1 MQRWTVSPID
11 ENARAVLDAQ
21 GLHVGNLKR
30 INGLWK
36 FKAIGYDTLG
46 QVIPGGGP
54 LTDRHNVVLSQL
66 DDAALSAA
74 LGLADAAA
82 LSLGEAVPQPAL
94 RLLVF
99 ELSLAAEGVSTLE
112 AMASTPPA
120 QHASVMA
127 EAQQVLDWAWRHFAH
142 GHGPADEGHEWDHD
156 LQLCMED
163 GGWQVVTLTLTGS
176 DRFVEAFCARF
187 GVLQD

>member
-1 MQRWTVSPID
+1 MQRWTVSPI
-11 ENARAVLDAQ
+11 NASACALLDAQ

-36 FKAIGYDTLG
+36 FKAIGYDTQGL
-46 QVIPGGGP
+46 VTPGGGP

-74 LGLADAAA
+74 LGPADAAA
-82 LSLGEAVPQPAL
+82 SGPGETVAQPAL

-99 ELSLAAEGVSTLE
+99 ELSQVAEGVSTLE

-120 QHASVMA
+120 QHAAALA
-127 EAQQVLDWAWRHFAH
+127 EAQQVLDWAWRHYPH
-142 GHGPADEGHEWDHD
+142 NHGPADEGHDWDHD
-156 LQLCMED
+156 LQLSVED

-176 DRFVEAFCARF
+176 DRFVEVFSARF